1 MLRVKQH
8 EPWYVLPTQRY
19 DLTTR
24 PPSKSMNG
32 SFTFFCEFKVEDE
45 VKTDKP
51 CSIMMRPGMHTG
63 LCYVQEEPHINW
75 EFWYEK
81 GGKHEFGH
89 IAVNLDYYLPG
100 TELSDNWTAIVKHY
114 SADKKFTLKL
124 INNRTNQEYIRETL
138 YNGVLNNYDNTP
150 YNFGCGNYFKQVDDT
165 HYFFGDYSLGN
176 AGLLETVKHTDEE
189 ILTFVENNN
198 DSFTSLKKDGKLSDM
213 VFYFNMLNQN
223 RYKVWDLTEHCNFLM
238 YNVDVFK

>member
-1 MLRVKQH
+1 MPKWICQLNNSPDRCFIYKII
-8 EPWYVLPTQRY
+8 L
-19 DLTTR
+19 
-24 PPSKSMNG
+24 KS
-32 SFTFFCEFKVEDE
+32 VEIPIE
-45 VKTDKP
+45 LIITKE
-51 CSIMMRPGMHTG
+51 TG
-63 LCYVQEEPHINW
+63 
-75 EFWYEK
+75 F
-81 GGKHEFGH
+81 
-89 IAVNLDYYLPG
+89 VNLF
-100 TELSDNWTAIVKHY
+100 IVL
-114 SADKKFTLKL
+114 LKL
-124 INNRTNQEYIRETL
+124 INNRTNQEYTRETL

-189 ILTFVENNN
+189 ILTFVENNK

-238 YNVDVFK
+238 YNVDVFKWY